1 MAADGRPSRQRE
13 HCSAWLILVCGII
26 LVTLCVATRPA
37 GGATSL
43 AVEAEK
49 MSGAGVPF
57 NDRTASNDA
66 ARLLDRNGSVSKAIE
81 GSIGGLTIRA
91 RGEGCNGAPRMRVQ
105 LDGNTVMSRLVKTER
120 RWNSYRTDAGV
131 PSGRHK
137 LLISFTNDRSA
148 QACDR
153 DLRVD
158 STTLEIASTF
168 TKPTCSER
176 LQDSI
181 DAAAP
186 GAVVEVPGGCIYRE
200 TVNISKPLTL
210 KGEPGAEIRGS
221 DVWASSEFRQTDD
234 GLYKSTETVP
244 VLDPFADALC
254 EGSSKRCHQPE
265 QVYLDGVALEQVA
278 NTVAPVSGEFKVDS
292 DRYVY
297 LADNPSGKTVEVTT
311 RDTWIAGS
319 ANGVSVSNIVFKHA
333 AANGMK
339 PAGDGWTVQECD
351 LSYAHQAN
359 LRMSQGTGFVVR
371 RNRLHHGGQMGIGGN
386 ESSVQIV
393 SNDIYANNTERY
405 ETSWAAGGMKLT
417 NAKTLVIDGN
427 HVHHNEGNGIW
438 SDVPSQPQDITISNN
453 RVDHNDDHGIRFEVS
468 TNGNIFGNEVWENG
482 WGGGGYGISLNAS
495 SDAEVHHNTVAW
507 NQSGIR
513 VHNPIRTDVHKD
525 EAAYNTVSDI
535 EVYANLIFQEQAP
548 GSLALGWVVPDANPY
563 ANLFDAAANNRG
575 HDNRYYYSGPEGSA
589 LYRFAWDGHYA
600 KMDDFNVTVG
610 EESGR
615 YISPTQKQE
624 LLASAR
630 VASSPAPR

>member
-1 MAADGRPSRQRE
+1 M
-13 HCSAWLILVCGII
+13 WLIFVCGIM
-26 LVTLCVATRPA
+26 LTTLCVMARPA
-37 GGATSL
+37 SGATPL

-57 NDRTASNDA
+57 KDRTASNYA
-66 ARLLDRNGSVSKAIE
+66 ARLLDRNGGLSKAIE
-81 GSIGGLTIRA
+81 GSVGGLTVRA
-91 RGEGCNGAPRMRVQ
+91 RGEGCNGAPRMLVQ
-105 LDGNTVMSRLVKTER
+105 LDGRIVMSRLVETQR
-120 RWNSYRTDAGV
+120 RWSSYRTGV
-131 PSGRHK
+131 RVTGERHK

-148 QACDR
+148 QTCDR
-153 DLRVD
+153 DLRID
-158 STTLEIASTF
+158 RATLEIGSAVA
-168 TKPTCSER
+168 KPTCSER

-186 GAVVEVPGGCIYRE
+186 GAVVEVSGGCIHRE

-210 KGEPGAEIRGS
+210 RGEPGAEIRGS
-221 DVWASSEFRQTDD
+221 DVWPSSEFRRTEE
-234 GLYKSTETVP
+234 GLYKSTKTLP
-244 VLDPFADALC
+244 VLEADTSALC
-254 EGSSKRCHQPE
+254 EGSSKICHQPE

-278 NTVAPVSGEFKVDS
+278 NAAAPVSGEFKVDP

-319 ANGVSVSNIVFKHA
+319 ANVVTISNIVFKHA

-339 PAGDGWTVQECD
+339 PVGDGWTVQGCD

-359 LRMSQGTGFVVR
+359 LRMSQGAGYVVR
-371 RNRLHHGGQMGIGGN
+371 GNRLHHGGQMGIGGN

-393 SNDIYANNTERY
+393 SNDVYANNTERY
-405 ETSWAAGGMKLT
+405 ATSWAAGGMKLT
-417 NAKTLVIDGN
+417 NARTLVIEGN

-438 SDVPSQPQDITISNN
+438 TDVPSMPQDITISNN
-453 RVDHNDDHGIRFEVS
+453 RVDHNDNHGIRFEVS
-468 TNGNIFGNEVWENG
+468 TNGSIFGNEVWENG
-482 WGGGGYGISLNAS
+482 WDGGGYGISLNAS
-495 SDAEVHHNTVAW
+495 SDAKVHHNTVAW

-525 EAAYNTVSDI
+525 EAAYNTVSNV

-600 KMDDFNVTVG
+600 KMSDFNGTVG

-615 YISPTQKQE
+615 YISPTQKQQALE
-624 LLASAR
+624 SAR
-630 VASSPAPR
+630 VAASPAPR